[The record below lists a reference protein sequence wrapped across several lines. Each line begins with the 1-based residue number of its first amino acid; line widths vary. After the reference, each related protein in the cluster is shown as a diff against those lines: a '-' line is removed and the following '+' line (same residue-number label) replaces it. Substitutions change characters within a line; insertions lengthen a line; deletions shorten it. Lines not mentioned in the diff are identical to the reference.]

1 MRIDQ
6 VSDIL
11 RELAGEIMLPRF
23 RQLSAAQMSEKTPGD
38 WVTVVDH
45 EMETALT
52 DRLKGLLPGSIV
64 VGEESAAVDPS
75 RLENLR
81 DELVWVVDPLDGTN
95 NFIAGSPDFATMVV
109 LLRRGTPVASWIHAP
124 VHDSLSVAEAGA
136 GVWQDGRRVRLD
148 TSANGVVEAPAGVFY
163 TRYLPEELRAVL
175 AARVDGAVGQRTPR
189 SAAGIEYPRLLAGH
203 TDFILYWRTLPW
215 DHLPGSLMVREAGGV
230 AAHFDGDPYTG
241 TDGRKGL
248 LIARSPAQWDWL
260 QNTLSLQEAS

>member
-6 VSDIL
+6 VSAIL

-23 RQLSAAQMSEKTPGD
+23 RQLSAVQMSEKTPGD

-45 EMETALT
+45 EMEAALARRLT
-52 DRLKGLLPGSIV
+52 DLLPGSTV
-64 VGEESAAVDPS
+64 VGEESTAEDPS
-75 RLENLR
+75 RMKGLR
-81 DELVWVVDPLDGTN
+81 DELVWVIDPLDGTN
-95 NFIAGSPDFATMVV
+95 NFIAGSPDFASMVV
-109 LLRRGTPVASWIHAP
+109 LLRYGEPVASWIHAP

-136 GVWQDGRRVRLD
+136 GTWQDGQRVRLEVPR
-148 TSANGVVEAPAGVFY
+148 SGEEEMPVGVFY
-163 TRYLPEELRAVL
+163 TRHLPERLRDIL
-175 AARVDGAVGQRTPR
+175 APRVESAVGLHTPR

-230 AAHFDGDPYTG
+230 AAHFDGERYTG
-241 TDGRKGL
+241 TDGRRGL

-260 QNTLSLQEAS
+260 QKTLALESL